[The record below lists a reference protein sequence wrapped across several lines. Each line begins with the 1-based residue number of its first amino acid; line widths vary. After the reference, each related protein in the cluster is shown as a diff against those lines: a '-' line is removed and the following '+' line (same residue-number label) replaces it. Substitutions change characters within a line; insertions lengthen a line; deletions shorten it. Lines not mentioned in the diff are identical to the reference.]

1 VPPTLGEIEELIGLG
16 REAGV
21 SLVIDN
27 LHDNPD
33 AGKPIATELG
43 CKRVV
48 LYNFP
53 GVDESTKTWIDTFK
67 KNVSL
72 LLEAVSE

>member
-1 VPPTLGEIEELIGLG
+1 MIYNFENDSGMKIIKLP
-16 REAGV
+16 V

-33 AGKPIATELG
+33 SGKPIATELG

-53 GVDESTKTWIDTFK
+53 GVDESTDTWIETLKTNID
-67 KNVSL
+67 L
-72 LLEAVSE
+72 LMEAVSE